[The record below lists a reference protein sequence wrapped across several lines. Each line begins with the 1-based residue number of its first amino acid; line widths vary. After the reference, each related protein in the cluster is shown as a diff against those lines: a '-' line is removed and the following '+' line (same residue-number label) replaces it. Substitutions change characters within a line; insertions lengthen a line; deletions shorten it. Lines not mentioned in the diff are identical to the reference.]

1 MDFATY
7 EYINRE
13 ISSEMFYSLMSIL
26 HERIPLSKNFYKIR
40 KKYRSS
46 INNFIN
52 SAESSPVRIIAS
64 PNMVKGLSLTRT
76 TTTSWPESPKFP

>member
-7 EYINRE
+7 EHINKE

-26 HERIPLSKNFYKIR
+26 HEKIPLSKNFYKIR
-40 KKYRSS
+40 KKYRLN

-52 SAESSPVRIIAS
+52 S
-64 PNMVKGLSLTRT
+64 
-76 TTTSWPESPKFP
+76 